1 MGSGLA
7 VGWSVVGS
15 KGERSFSGFLLRV
28 IGVDMSGVGVGAG
41 WIGLA
46 GVVLMGVEWLDLL
59 GEFVTVGLV
68 GVLLF
73 LAGVEGVDLIG
84 VLFVVV
90 SLGEGA
96 ALSCAFLVGVFSRAG
111 LVDVE
116 VSGTEWKLLV
126 GEDVVWKF
134 GVFLFL

>member
-28 IGVDMSGVGVGAG
+28 LGVDMSGVGVGAG

-73 LAGVEGVDLIG
+73 LTGVEGVDLFG

-90 SLGEGA
+90 GLGEGA

-126 GEDVVWKF
+126 GDDVVWKF